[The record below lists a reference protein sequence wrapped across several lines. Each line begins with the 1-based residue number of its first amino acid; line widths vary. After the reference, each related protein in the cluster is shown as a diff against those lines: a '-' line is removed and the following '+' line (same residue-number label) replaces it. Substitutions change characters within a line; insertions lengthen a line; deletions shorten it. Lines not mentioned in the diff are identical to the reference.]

1 MQYEKFGNKI
11 VVRIDRGEEIID
23 KLKEVATK
31 ENVRLAEITA
41 IGAVREF
48 TVGAFDFNEKKYAS
62 HSFTGCYEIVSLLGN
77 VNTLGGEFYC
87 HLHMSAAGADGAAV
101 GASRLT

>member
-77 VNTLGGEFYC
+77 VNTLGGEFLPPA
-87 HLHMSAAGADGAAV
+87 HERGRRGRRGGGRTH
-101 GASRLT
+101 